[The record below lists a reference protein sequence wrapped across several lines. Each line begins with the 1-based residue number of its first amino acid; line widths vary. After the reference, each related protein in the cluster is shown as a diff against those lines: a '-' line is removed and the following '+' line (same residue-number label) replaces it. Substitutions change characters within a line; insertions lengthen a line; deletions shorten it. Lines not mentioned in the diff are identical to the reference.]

1 MLIVLLS
8 TVFVVFILL
17 TMRPLNPD
25 CPGCG
30 KQLPTFRKPTSLRQL
45 LFGGWT
51 CQECGAEVN
60 ARGKARA

>member
-8 TVFVVFILL
+8 TLFVVFVLL
-17 TMRPLNPD
+17 TGRRLNPE

-51 CQECGAEVN
+51 CQECGAELN
-60 ARGKARA
+60 ARGTARR